1 MNDKFLTVCLLGT
14 AILLNISA
22 CSDVKNYFPDKQK
35 DYRYSAEISALNLPS
50 DLGDNAIDDTVSV
63 EEKSAA
69 AEQEGDPERLQSGIG
84 GRKGRVELVSFAG
97 GATRL
102 LIQEP
107 FSRSWYILG
116 KALSRSAM
124 EVTERNQEEGAYIV
138 QYDPSDREVEDGSI
152 WNDVMFFFGDDLHK
166 DQEFHIRLAEN
177 GINSTE
183 VMVLDEKDVPLSKG
197 AGLTLLIV
205 LFDAIKTDIV
215 D

>member
-1 MNDKFLTVCLLGT
+1 MNNKFLTVCLLGT

-22 CSDVKNYFPDKQK
+22 CSNVKSYFPDKQK

-69 AEQEGDPERLQSGIG
+69 AGQEGDPERLQSGIG
-84 GRKGRVELVSFAG
+84 GRNGRVELVSFAG

-107 FSRSWYILG
+107 FSKSWYILG

-138 QYDPSDREVEDGSI
+138 QYDPKDREVEDGSI
-152 WNDVMFFFGDDLHK
+152 WNDVMFFFGDDLHQ
-166 DQEFHIRLAEN
+166 DQEFHLRLAEN

-183 VMVLDEKDVPLSKG
+183 VIVLDEKDVPLSKG